1 MGSLCLYKIQSK
13 EIRWWVRLVTGII
26 LVTGSLCPPVSFP
39 SFVTVSTTLINFS
52 CAQFVSP
59 VFCYPVGILAICIH
73 PLVSHSQLPD
83 TLALTDMKLSR
94 HFPEFPMASCFYF
107 SVMFKVVHQ
116 VLSCILPGRLADLQ
130 MFDSASLV
138 LHLGGG
144 DILP

>member
-1 MGSLCLYKIQSK
+1 MVLYVCIKFRVKKYVGGSDSLSNGNYFSN
-13 EIRWWVRLVTGII
+13 WVT
-26 LVTGSLCPPVSFP
+26 PVSFP
-39 SFVTVSTTLINFS
+39 SFVTISTTLINFS

-83 TLALTDMKLSR
+83 SLVLTDMKLSR